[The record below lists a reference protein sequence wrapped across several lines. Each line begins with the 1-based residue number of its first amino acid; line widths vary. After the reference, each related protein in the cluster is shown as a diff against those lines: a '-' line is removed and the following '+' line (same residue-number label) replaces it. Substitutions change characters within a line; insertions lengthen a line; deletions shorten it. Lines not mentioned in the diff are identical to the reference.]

1 MFKMMTQGIWKFSV
15 FVTLTL
21 IINFI
26 IYHVLTNLSLTSSQ
40 DSILARNLLAR
51 PDLERLISVLAQVNN
66 YNQTCTRQGQSHV
79 FGILPFD
86 FGIWT
91 SSMDWEGSGLPTDP
105 LTITPI
111 LQTFI

>member
-26 IYHVLTNLSLTSSQ
+26 LYHVLTNLSLTSSQ
-40 DSILARNLLAR
+40 ESDLARNLLAR

-66 YNQTCTRQGQSHV
+66 INNINQTCLNRDKPMNLELKV
-79 FGILPFD
+79 CP
-86 FGIWT
+86 
-91 SSMDWEGSGLPTDP
+91 
-105 LTITPI
+105 
-111 LQTFI
+111 

>member
-26 IYHVLTNLSLTSSQ
+26 LYHVLTNLSLTSSQ
-40 DSILARNLLAR
+40 ESVLARNLLAR

-66 YNQTCTRQGQSHV
+66 INNINQTCLNRDKPMNLELEV
-79 FGILPFD
+79 CL
-86 FGIWT
+86 
-91 SSMDWEGSGLPTDP
+91 
-105 LTITPI
+105 
-111 LQTFI
+111 